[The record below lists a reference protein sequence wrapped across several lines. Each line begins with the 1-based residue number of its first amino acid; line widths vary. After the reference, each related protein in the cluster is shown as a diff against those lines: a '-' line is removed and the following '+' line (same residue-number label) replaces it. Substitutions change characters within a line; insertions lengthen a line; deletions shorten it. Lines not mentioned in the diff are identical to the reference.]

1 MANNGD
7 ISILLISF
15 QEDLDI
21 IGLKS
26 LHLNL
31 LKESYNSCLLH
42 LPNYDHDNVEKVRAI
57 REFILKLTPALI
69 GMSLMSMHYQKAAH
83 LTGVL
88 KREFPSLP
96 ILWGGTHPTV
106 SPEMSLDHADFVCIG
121 EGEQVI
127 LDCADRLKSGSSLYS
142 VNNLAYKRNGA
153 IQRNELY
160 PAIQELD
167 EVFLFAQNPPAT
179 FIEMKDQI
187 IPLTSEVIR
196 KNSRNRGITYNTMSS
211 KGCPFSCTY
220 CCNNFF
226 NRLYNTRK
234 TRRRSVSVVM
244 DEIERVVRED
254 STIKYI
260 NFLDDCFLACSAE
273 YLKEFCTL
281 YSARIKKPFIIRT
294 IPTYVTD
301 EKILS
306 LKKAGL
312 TWVNLGLE
320 SGSDRTNKEIYK
332 RGSSRKDFL
341 RAAGIINKFN
351 LASFYDVMLDNPFE
365 TNEDRMWTVDTIVEA
380 PRPFYPMLYSLT
392 FFYGSEIYERALKE
406 CPDRI
411 ENPLDKNIL
420 GYAKN
425 TINTLT
431 RMAAFLD
438 KKRMVRLL
446 GIYKR
451 NEQSLSFK
459 ITLFYYK
466 MLSAFIYEP
475 FSYFRVVRLANN
487 GSIMETVKE
496 LRYYFKSGIKKYL
509 NQFLGPG
516 IHSISGK
523 KR

>member
-1 MANNGD
+1 MAKKED
-7 ISILLISF
+7 IRILLISF

-31 LKESYNSCLLH
+31 LKNSYKSYLLH
-42 LPNYDHDNVEKVRAI
+42 LPDYDSDNPEKIHAI
-57 REFILKLTPALI
+57 REFTLELNPALI

-88 KREFPSLP
+88 KREFPAVP
-96 ILWGGTHPTV
+96 VLWGGTHPTI
-106 SPEMSLDHADFVCIG
+106 SPDMSLDHADFVCIG
-121 EGEQVI
+121 EGEKVI
-127 LDCADRLKSGSSLYS
+127 MDCADRLKNGESLH
-142 VNNLAYKRNGA
+142 VVKNLAYKQNGT

-160 PAIQELD
+160 PVIEKLD
-167 EVFLFAQNPPAT
+167 DVFLFAKNPPAT
-179 FIEMKDQI
+179 YIEVKDQI
-187 IPLTSEVIR
+187 IPLTNEVIR

-234 TRRRSVSVVM
+234 TRRRSVSVVI
-244 DEIERVVRED
+244 DEIEKVVRED
-254 STIKYI
+254 TTIKYI
-260 NFLDDCFLACSAE
+260 NFLDDCFLACSTE
-273 YLKEFCTL
+273 YLQEFCTL
-281 YSARIKKPFIIRT
+281 YSAKINKPFIIRT

-306 LKKAGL
+306 LKEAGL

-332 RGSSRKDFL
+332 RGSTRKDFL

-351 LASFYDVMLDNPFE
+351 LASFYDIMLDNPFE
-365 TNEDRMWTVDTIVEA
+365 TNEDRMWTIATIVEA

-438 KKRMVRLL
+438 KKKMIKLL
-446 GIYKR
+446 DVYKR
-451 NEQSLSFK
+451 NEYGFSFK
-459 ITLFYYK
+459 TYLVYYK
-466 MLSAFIYEP
+466 LLSAFIYEP
-475 FSYFRVVRLANN
+475 FSYFQVVRLANN
-487 GSIMETVKE
+487 GSIVGTIKE

-509 NQFLGPG
+509 NQFLGPSV
-516 IHSISGK
+516 HSMLGK